1 MKTEIVYPPVSTNDR
16 KKARWNRIV
25 TRALVILLIAAP
37 IVNWRVGGPAW
48 SAVAVWVLL
57 ALYRLVLSPEPVEK
71 GTVSILVRAL
81 LYLIVTMV
89 LIELLLAPGWADMA
103 IPLATLCALIV
114 SAVLSVIDMER
125 QQPLAM
131 SMLVLVV
138 FSGSAIFLYK
148 LLGKRITWPV
158 WTLSALAALLFL
170 LGLMIYRRQIFQ
182 LLKKYW
188 HTK

>member
-89 LIELLLAPGWADMA
+89 LIELLP
-103 IPLATLCALIV
+103 I
-114 SAVLSVIDMER
+114 SER